1 MSKEWREMWEKAW
14 PNAIGQVESQDKVG
28 PNVLDQA
35 DKGESQDKAEEKL
48 HKNIKKEQNIAKK
61 TRKLKLRVLPDAP
74 PNSPVSKSKSKSK
87 SKTPSKKQN
96 RLNETCIDVLE
107 RLSALMSKKGE
118 PMRSRAYAKAQETI
132 MMIAEDITDISQL
145 KGKPAIGPTILSKLT
160 EYVETGT
167 LQLFER
173 EKELPENILSD
184 IYGVGPKKAKDLV
197 AKGITTIAQLRERQ
211 DELLNA
217 NQKAGLKYYE
227 DIMERIPREEI
238 DEYNEVF
245 KNVFDNIRKDKA
257 ADKYEIVGSY
267 RRGARTSGDID
278 MIITSPDPTLFTR
291 FVEALKTQNI
301 IVEILSQ
308 GKTKCLVIT
317 KLPLHKVARRVDFM
331 YTSQEEYPFAVLYF
345 TGSKTFNTM
354 MRGHALRQGVSLN
367 EHGLYKKEQGKAKE
381 EKVTNTFLSERDIF
395 DYLHLKYKA
404 PEQRTDGRAIIST
417 DSTRDKEEPQE
428 PQERQDQIVKVSKKT
443 KRLKIKEPK
452 EPKAKT
458 FKIKVPKKQKEPHF
472 EPLFKVPTPPT
483 PRNTTEV
490 IDIVPVIERQE
501 PVEALMEKPK
511 KQKRKYTLKIRYPN
525 NAQETDLNTTS
536 ESIQKMSSRTPED
549 LINDFK
555 QNGIQVLEHLPE
567 KQLAEMLIKANDV
580 YYNTRTTLMTDN
592 EYDIVKEYVEKKYP
606 KNEVLDKIGAPVQT
620 KNKVTLPYQMPS
632 MDKIKP
638 DTNALANWKTKY
650 KGPYVLSCK
659 LDGVSG
665 MYNTENGEA
674 KLYTRG
680 DGKVGQDISHLI
692 KTLKLPQTSNFAG
705 STGTKFADSGFAV
718 RGEFVL
724 PKKLFDEKYKI
735 RFANPRNLV
744 SGIINSK
751 TIDEKARD
759 LHFVAYEIIH
769 PQMKPR
775 EQMAKLKELGFEV
788 VQNRREPQQNLT
800 NEMLSETLMD
810 WRTNYEYEIDGVIV
824 ANDAVYKREE
834 GNPEHAFAFK
844 MVISDQM
851 AEAKV
856 VDVLWTPSKSGY
868 LKPRVR
874 IEPIKLGG
882 VTIEYATGFNGEFIE
897 TNKIGIGAVI
907 QIIRSGDVIP
917 HIKSVTTPAEHTKM
931 PTVPY
936 HWTSTHVDIVID
948 DVEEDET
955 VREKNITAF
964 FTTIEV
970 DGLSTGNVK
979 RLIKAGYN
987 SVAKILHMNKSDY
1000 NGIDGF
1006 KVKMIDKIY
1015 DGIKDKVNAA
1025 SLLMIMDAS
1034 NKFGRGISMKK
1045 MKPIM
1050 EAYPDILTS
1059 SDGAEYK
1066 FERLIK
1072 IKGVGKENAKGFVDN
1087 IPNFM
1092 SFLRE
1097 CGLEDKLHRTEESTN
1112 SSSTNASNTIELE
1125 DGQAPIQTPLSSEKV
1140 TLDNTHPLYGKHIV
1154 MTKVRDK
1161 TIIDG
1166 LKKVGGILDDNISK
1180 STFVLIT
1187 KSKDDV
1193 SNKTKYANQ
1202 HDIPIM
1208 EPSEFIA
1215 KYL

>member
-1 MSKEWREMWEKAW
+1 MSKEWRETWEKAW
-14 PNAIGQVESQDKVG
+14 PNVIGQLDKSQD
-28 PNVLDQA
+28 NLDIT
-35 DKGESQDKAEEKL
+35 EEKL
-48 HKNIKKEQNIAKK
+48 HKNIKKEQTIAKK
-61 TRKLKLRVLPDAP
+61 TRKLKLRVLPNAP
-74 PNSPVSKSKSKSK
+74 PNSPASKSKSKSK
-87 SKTPSKKQN
+87 SKSPKKPT

-132 MMIAEDITDISQL
+132 MMIAEDITDIDQL
-145 KGKPAIGPTILSKLT
+145 KGKSAIGPTILSKLT

-173 EKELPENILSD
+173 EKELPENLLSD
-184 IYGVGPKKAKDLV
+184 IYGVGPKKAKELV
-197 AKGITTIAQLRERQ
+197 AKGIKTIAQLRERQ
-211 DELLNA
+211 DELLNT

-227 DIMERIPREEI
+227 DILERIPREEI

-245 KNVFDNIRKDKA
+245 KNVFENIRKDKTT
-257 ADKYEIVGSY
+257 DKYEIVGSY

-317 KLPLHKVARRVDFM
+317 KLPLHKRARRVDFM

-345 TGSKTFNTM
+345 TGSKVFNTM

-381 EKVTNTFLSERDIF
+381 EKVSNTFLTERDIF

-404 PEQRTDGRAIIST
+404 PEDRTDGRAVIST
-417 DSTRDKEEPQE
+417 ETNVEREEPKEQNI
-428 PQERQDQIVKVSKKT
+428 PTLPKQT

-452 EPKAKT
+452 ESKEKKAKT

-483 PRNTTEV
+483 PKNTTEV

-511 KQKRKYTLKIRYPN
+511 KQKRKYTLKIRYPKIEPN

-638 DTNALANWKTKY
+638 DTNALANWKNKY

-665 MYNTENGEA
+665 MYSNENGEA

-692 KTLKLPQTSNFAG
+692 SVLKLPQMNDDGDAKGMAFT
-705 STGTKFADSGFAV
+705 V

-824 ANDAVYKREE
+824 TNDAVYKREE

>member
-14 PNAIGQVESQDKVG
+14 PNVISQIESQDKVG
-28 PNVLDQA
+28 PNVIRQI
-35 DKGESQDKAEEKL
+35 ESQDKVGPNALDKVGHIESQDKVEEKI

-61 TRKLKLRVLPDAP
+61 TRKLKLRVLPNAP
-74 PNSPVSKSKSKSK
+74 PNIPASKSKSKSPPNK
-87 SKTPSKKQN
+87 SN

-132 MMIAEDITDISQL
+132 MMMTEDITDISQL

-173 EKELPENILSD
+173 EKALPENILSD
-184 IYGVGPKKAKDLV
+184 IYGVGPKKAKELV
-197 AKGITTIAQLRERQ
+197 ENGIRTIAQLRERQ
-211 DELLNA
+211 DELLNK

-245 KNVFDNIRKDKA
+245 QNVFDNVRKDKA

-267 RRGARTSGDID
+267 RRGLRTSGDID

-291 FVEALKTQNI
+291 FIEALKAQNI
-301 IVEILSQ
+301 IGEILSQ

-331 YTSQEEYPFAVLYF
+331 YTSPEEYPFAVLYF
-345 TGSKTFNTM
+345 TGSKSFNTM
-354 MRGHALRQGVSLN
+354 MRGHALGQGVSLN

-381 EKVTNTFLSERDIF
+381 EKVSNTFLSERDIF

-404 PEQRTDGRAIIST
+404 PEDRIDGRAIIST
-417 DSTRDKEEPQE
+417 DSAMVKEEP
-428 PQERQDQIVKVSKKT
+428 KKE
-443 KRLKIKEPK
+443 LKQTRRIKEPK
-452 EPKAKT
+452 EHKEKKAKT
-458 FKIKVPKKQKEPHF
+458 IKIRVPKKQKEPHF
-472 EPLFKVPTPPT
+472 EPLFKVPTPPK
-483 PRNTTEV
+483 NTDKV
-490 IDIVPVIERQE
+490 LDIVPVIERQE
-501 PVEALMEKPK
+501 PSETVPK
-511 KQKRKYTLKIRYPN
+511 KPKRKYTLKIRPSN
-525 NAQETDLNTTS
+525 IGPSIALETDLNTKPET
-536 ESIQKMSSRTPED
+536 IQKMSARTPED

-567 KQLAEMLIKANDV
+567 KQLADMLMKANDV
-580 YYNTRTTLMTDN
+580 YYNTRTALMTDN
-592 EYDIVKEYVEKKYP
+592 EYDIVKEFVEKKYP
-606 KNEVLDKIGAPVQT
+606 KNEVLEKIGAPVHT

-638 DTNALANWKTKY
+638 DTNALATWKTKY

-665 MYNTENGEA
+665 MYSTENGES

-692 KTLKLPQTSNFAG
+692 KTLKLPQMSDVVDSTN
-705 STGTKFADSGFAV
+705 STGTKFAV

-759 LHFVAYEIIH
+759 LHFVAYEVIH
-769 PQMKPR
+769 PQMKPS
-775 EQMAKLKELGFEV
+775 EQMTKLKELGFEV

-800 NEMLSETLMD
+800 NEVLSETLMD

-856 VDVLWTPSKSGY
+856 VDVIWTPSKSGY

-917 HIKSVTTPAEHTKM
+917 HIKSVTTPAQQAKM

-964 FTTIEV
+964 FTTVEV

-1000 NGIDGF
+1000 LGIDGF
-1006 KVKMIDKIY
+1006 KDKMIDKIY
-1015 DGIKDKVNAA
+1015 DGIKDKVKSAD
-1025 SLLMIMDAS
+1025 LLTIMDAS

-1059 SDGAEYK
+1059 TDAPEYK

-1092 SFLRE
+1092 GFLRE
-1097 CGLEDKLHRTEESTN
+1097 CGLEEKLHQQDKVETE
-1112 SSSTNASNTIELE
+1112 ANTLELV
-1125 DGQAPIQTPLSSEKV
+1125 DGQVPIQAPIQPPLSSEKV
-1140 TLDNTHPLYGKHIV
+1140 TLDNTHPLFDKHIV

-1208 EPSEFIA
+1208 EPLEFIA
-1215 KYL
+1215 KYF